1 MPRATDD
8 PPMVYSRIKAHPISQ
23 ATLDIVCQEEEQ
35 NAKVREEPTFLLMM
49 DTSVHVPPPS
59 KAERGK

>member
-1 MPRATDD
+1 
-8 PPMVYSRIKAHPISQ
+8 MVYSRIKAHPISQ

-49 DTSVHVPPPS
+49 DPSVHAPPPS